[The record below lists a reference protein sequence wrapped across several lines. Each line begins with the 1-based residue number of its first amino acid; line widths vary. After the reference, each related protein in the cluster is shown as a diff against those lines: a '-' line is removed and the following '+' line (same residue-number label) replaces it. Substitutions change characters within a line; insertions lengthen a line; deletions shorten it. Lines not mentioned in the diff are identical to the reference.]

1 MPKVYRS
8 MILDVPAA
16 DVWAAIR
23 DFNGL
28 SSWHPLVKE
37 SVIEAGMSAAEVGC
51 IRRLVLV
58 DGALVRETL
67 LDLDDVA
74 CSYRYDFVESPFPV
88 RRYDATL
95 RVTPVTD
102 GNRAFV
108 EWFSWFE
115 SEADQEAAL
124 SGTFAGIYEAGFG
137 SLKGRLSG

>member
-16 DVWAAIR
+16 RAWAAIR
-23 DFNGL
+23 DFNNL
-28 SSWHPLVKE
+28 PSWHPLVEE
-37 SVIEAGMSAAEVGC
+37 SVIESGMSAPEVGC
-51 IRRLVLV
+51 IRRLVLG
-58 DGALVRETL
+58 DGAVVRETL

-102 GNRAFV
+102 GDRAFV

-115 SEADQEAAL
+115 SEADQESAM
-124 SGTFAGIYEAGFG
+124 SETFAGIYEAGFE
-137 SLKGRLSG
+137 SLKQRLG